1 MKIALGTVQFGFS
14 YGISNTSGR
23 TEEDQVLK
31 ILDYAWKNGINTLD
45 TARDYGDS
53 ERIIGKF
60 KNEFAWNIVTKT
72 PSFSEGEISEEQ
84 LKLMRISFN
93 NSLNNLDKR
102 SIDTLLV
109 HSADDLLKPGGA
121 QLFSEMTK
129 IKNSGFVKNIGASVY
144 SDNQIL
150 NEYPPIIDISLF
162 GERNS
167 FYRGTVW
174 DPHSRLPESFSPIIS
189 IGNSQSNLWD
199 AIGMEYTHYVQDY
212 SYGNMHGY
220 DTSPRSGNHLGSLNP
235 STADSWVEGVGT
247 FMPAIIAD
255 RETFL
260 EKGRFG
266 NVYLEQNIKSD
277 GTEWLAEE
285 YSIATLLWDLYDKY
299 GLFDENVSLSIVE
312 IWKLI
317 KGFDDFDKYNDE
329 DYMKKFIWYGVGD
342 GEFCKKHK
350 NRAFSMFFHLAIR
363 YPILYP
369 LKALVSL
376 KFRAIPFCMLQ
387 GFTRLY
393 ACSKKIMI
401 KS

>member
-144 SDNQIL
+144 SDNQIDYL
-150 NEYPPIIDISLF
+150 LDHYEIDVIQLPINILDQ
-162 GERNS
+162 
-167 FYRGTVW
+167 
-174 DPHSRLPESFSPIIS
+174 RL
-189 IGNSQSNLWD
+189 
-199 AIGMEYTHYVQDY
+199 
-212 SYGNMHGY
+212 
-220 DTSPRSGNHLGSLNP
+220 
-235 STADSWVEGVGT
+235 
-247 FMPAIIAD
+247 
-255 RETFL
+255 
-260 EKGRFG
+260 
-266 NVYLEQNIKSD
+266 IKS
-277 GTEWLAEE
+277 GHL
-285 YSIATLLWDLYDKY
+285 
-299 GLFDENVSLSIVE
+299 
-312 IWKLI
+312 
-317 KGFDDFDKYNDE
+317 
-329 DYMKKFIWYGVGD
+329 KKI
-342 GEFCKKHK
+342 KKHGIEIHARSVFMQGLLLMPL
-350 NRAFSMFFHLAIR
+350 NALPPYFSKI
-363 YPILYP
+363 YDNI
-369 LKALVSL
+369 
-376 KFRAIPFCMLQ
+376 
-387 GFTRLY
+387 
-393 ACSKKIMI
+393 KKIMLCARQHSMSNLEFALGFVQSLDEI
-401 KS
+401 DKVIVGVNTVDQLREIVDSSKIRIDYKKYSNLAISDAQYINPSNWNL